1 MNEAF
6 GQPNISSLTISH
18 MSTRAAKSSGKC
30 SIFHFCNYCLGRHLE
45 KVFEQMLGKPNCS
58 IDAGARF
65 IHSSFD
71 TNKREMDFI
80 PLLSLFSI
88 SMKAIKLLINSQIYK
103 MLLWLSRKRQAGE
116 GRSRSL
122 GLADANYYIQDG

>member
-1 MNEAF
+1 
-6 GQPNISSLTISH
+6 

-30 SIFHFCNYCLGRHLE
+30 SSFHFCNDCVGRHLG
-45 KVFEQMLGKPNCS
+45 KAFEQVLSKPNCS

-65 IHSSFD
+65 THSSFD
-71 TNKREMDFI
+71 TSKHEMTFI

-88 SMKAIKLLINSQIYK
+88 SMKVIKLLLNSQIQRT
-103 MLLWLSRKRQAGE
+103 LLWLSRKRQAGE

-122 GLADANYYIQDG
+122 GLADANYYIQDGQTRSYHIAQGTVQDIIQ